1 MRAAHRRLRLA
12 ARVILAFVSCNLM
25 FAAIVAAAPSTY
37 SGEASVNSQSDGERA
52 EALKTALA
60 DVVIRLSGDS
70 AALARSD
77 VARAIADASKYV
89 LQYQYRRDLVTDAG
103 AAAPQVRLTLVAQF
117 DTVAVDR
124 LLANLGLVGEGSSS
138 AFDTTPSEHQLWISG
153 VHSAVDYA
161 RAVGYLAR
169 NPLVRDAQATEARA
183 DGILIRVTVIG
194 GLERLLDLIGSEGTL
209 RVNSANPPVEGIDA
223 TLALAP

>member
-1 MRAAHRRLRLA
+1 MRAPHRRRLLA
-12 ARVILAFVSCNLM
+12 ARLILGCVFGNLM
-25 FAAIVAAAPSTY
+25 FTDFVAAAPSTY

-70 AALARSD
+70 TALARTD
-77 VARAIADASKYV
+77 VARAIAVASKSV
-89 LQYQYRRDLVTDAG
+89 LQYQYRRDLVTDAA
-103 AAAPQVRLTLVAQF
+103 AAAPQLRLTLVAQF

-124 LLANLGLVGEGSSS
+124 LLANLGLVGDGSSS
-138 AFDTTPSEHQLWISG
+138 AVDTTPSEHRLWISG

-161 RAVGYLAR
+161 RALGYLAR
-169 NPLVRDAQATEARA
+169 HPLVRDAQTTEARA
-183 DGILIRVTVIG
+183 DGMLIKVTVIG
-194 GLERLLDLIGSEGTL
+194 GFERLLDLIGSEGTL